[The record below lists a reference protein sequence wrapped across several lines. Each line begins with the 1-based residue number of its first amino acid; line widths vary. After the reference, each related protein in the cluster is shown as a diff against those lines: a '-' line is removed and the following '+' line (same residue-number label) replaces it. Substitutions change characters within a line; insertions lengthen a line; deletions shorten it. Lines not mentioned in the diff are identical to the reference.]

1 MAGALILLHAGLHQ
15 QLESIFSGLSFF
27 NYKNLQ
33 KIFVQLT
40 ALFMS
45 NLKYHLLI
53 KLEFL
58 IDHLTVLIG
67 VIILGDVILLIFAG
81 RIPKLSATIILFILM
96 MINFYLNV
104 SWIYPYWGMLYDFKK
119 NDFSKP
125 CQLLEDCYW
134 WQHRHRIL
142 SFIIQ

>member
-104 SWIYPYWGMLYDFKK
+104 SWIYPY
-119 NDFSKP
+119 
-125 CQLLEDCYW
+125 
-134 WQHRHRIL
+134 
-142 SFIIQ
+142 